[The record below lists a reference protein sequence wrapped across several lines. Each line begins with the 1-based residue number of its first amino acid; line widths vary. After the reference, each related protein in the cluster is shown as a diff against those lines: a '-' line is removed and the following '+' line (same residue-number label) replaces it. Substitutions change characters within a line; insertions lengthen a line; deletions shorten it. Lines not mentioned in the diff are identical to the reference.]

1 MWRVDQ
7 WAGCCRVT
15 TQSQKTFLSEAPHR
29 RDLCSLQDG
38 QTVVWRV
45 HCRWRQGLLQ
55 RCTLSCLQH
64 GVTNSISAHRCG
76 LTGHQVYYLVNSAAP
91 MWLQVSFPFPF
102 LSFAHSNGLR
112 LKGVLGPW
120 LGLAALS
127 NTSAQS
133 VSRITITQ
141 LYVSRVTWRDK
152 RTFSFFF
159 FKTPFNCNLDT
170 DVWAVVRAFSPL
182 AGTRRS
188 ELVSHTTTNSFLRD
202 FVIKETWHRVYLVW
216 APWWKTWRI
225 QQYLVT
231 WTNYL
236 PRKRKGWSWAR
247 ERGPG
252 AEVVGCIV
260 AHKTV

>member
-1 MWRVDQ
+1 M
-7 WAGCCRVT
+7 T

-76 LTGHQVYYLVNSAAP
+76 LTGHQVYYLV
-91 MWLQVSFPFPF
+91 LLQCDCKLQVQVSFPFP
-102 LSFAHSNGLR
+102 LLPFAHFNGLR

-120 LGLAALS
+120 LDLAALS

-141 LYVSRVTWRDK
+141 LYVSRVT
-152 RTFSFFF
+152 
-159 FKTPFNCNLDT
+159 
-170 DVWAVVRAFSPL
+170 
-182 AGTRRS
+182 
-188 ELVSHTTTNSFLRD
+188 
-202 FVIKETWHRVYLVW
+202 
-216 APWWKTWRI
+216 
-225 QQYLVT
+225 
-231 WTNYL
+231 
-236 PRKRKGWSWAR
+236 
-247 ERGPG
+247 
-252 AEVVGCIV
+252 
-260 AHKTV
+260 

>member
-1 MWRVDQ
+1 MWLVDQ

-76 LTGHQVYYLVNSAAP
+76 LTGHQVYYLV
-91 MWLQVSFPFPF
+91 LLQCDCKLQVQVSFPFPF

-112 LKGVLGPW
+112 LKGVVGPW

-141 LYVSRVTWRDK
+141 LYVSRVTWRGK
-152 RTFSFFF
+152 RTFSLFF

-170 DVWAVVRAFSPL
+170 ETFEL
-182 AGTRRS
+182 QS
-188 ELVSHTTTNSFLRD
+188 EHFLRWLEPVD
-202 FVIKETWHRVYLVW
+202 PNLCRTPPQIRSFGILSLRRHGIVCIWFEPLD
-216 APWWKTWRI
+216 
-225 QQYLVT
+225 
-231 WTNYL
+231 
-236 PRKRKGWSWAR
+236 
-247 ERGPG
+247 ERH
-252 AEVVGCIV
+252 EEYNNI
-260 AHKTV
+260 

>member
-1 MWRVDQ
+1 M
-7 WAGCCRVT
+7 
-15 TQSQKTFLSEAPHR
+15 
-29 RDLCSLQDG
+29 
-38 QTVVWRV
+38 
-45 HCRWRQGLLQ
+45 LLQ
-55 RCTLSCLQH
+55 CDCKLQ
-64 GVTNSISAHRCG
+64 V
-76 LTGHQVYYLVNSAAP
+76 
-91 MWLQVSFPFPF
+91 QVSFSLPF

-170 DVWAVVRAFSPL
+170 ETFEL
-182 AGTRRS
+182 QS
-188 ELVSHTTTNSFLRD
+188 EHFLRWLEPVD
-202 FVIKETWHRVYLVW
+202 PNLCRTPPQIRSFGILSLRRHGIVFIWFEPLDERHEEYNNILC
-216 APWWKTWRI
+216 
-225 QQYLVT
+225 LVT

-236 PRKRKGWSWAR
+236 PRKRKGWAWAR
-247 ERGPG
+247 EWGPG